1 MRDVAVVF
9 GATEGFGTVIARLGG
24 QAVCLIVDAE
34 SLVPERGVFGGLAE
48 VALWFNLSDIVLC
61 N

>member
-1 MRDVAVVF
+1 MVF